1 MSTGKQHHRHLQP
14 RTTSPVSPLAL
25 MLLAGCGGGGNALM
39 SGLTINLEALN
50 MEGTSDLA
58 DVSGSTGADHIRGD
72 DNANI
77 LKGRA
82 GDDELYG
89 EGGNDQ
95 ISGGAGDDLIDGG
108 AGFDILG
115 GGEGNDDLQGGDDTE
130 GNWIFGGK
138 GNDVLTGSFGD
149 DLLAGDDGRHAPE
162 FDVLITRTMLDP
174 EIQQSLLT
182 PVYFSAD
189 NNDQLFGGPGDDRL
203 SGDVGNDVLDGGPGD
218 DELYGGDGVDS
229 LYGGDGNDRLYG
241 GDGIDTLYGQTGN
254 DILAG
259 NQGDDDLQ
267 GGRGADEFMFIFSES
282 YPSQFDPSR
291 YDHDIIIDFSALE
304 GDRLVFV
311 TRDGTEQSFSDL
323 GITVRQASDTDAT
336 DFIFDGVVIITA
348 FHQDDDVTETS
359 LFSDADFDSLV
370 TVTME
375 AV

>member
-14 RTTSPVSPLAL
+14 RTTSPLSPLAL
-25 MLLAGCGGGGNALM
+25 MLLAGCGGSSGSALM
-39 SGLTINLEALN
+39 SGLTINLGVLN
-50 MEGTSDLA
+50 AESNSDLA
-58 DVSGSTGADHIRGD
+58 NVSGSPEADNIRGD
-72 DNANI
+72 DNPNI

-82 GDDELYG
+82 GNDELYG

-115 GGEGNDDLQGGDDTE
+115 GGEGDDDLQ
-130 GNWIFGGK
+130 
-138 GNDVLTGSFGD
+138 
-149 DLLAGDDGRHAPE
+149 
-162 FDVLITRTMLDP
+162 
-174 EIQQSLLT
+174 
-182 PVYFSAD
+182 
-189 NNDQLFGGPGDDRL
+189 
-203 SGDVGNDVLDGGPGD
+203 
-218 DELYGGDGVDS
+218 
-229 LYGGDGNDRLYG
+229 GGDGNDRLYG
-241 GDGIDTLYGQTGN
+241 GDGIDVLYGQTGN
-254 DILAG
+254 DILVG

-291 YDHDIIIDFSALE
+291 YDHDIINDFSALE

-311 TRDGTEQSFSDL
+311 TRAGTEQSFSDL

-336 DFIFDGVVIITA
+336 DFIFDGVIIITA